1 MKDTKTVLLVML
13 SVGLVGTWV
22 YYIYD
27 KSVHSDHKR
36 EAGTVTVNP
45 AASIQNIQD
54 SLQKVYSFTVNKLG
68 AQLDSVRNTAG
79 QLQGELNARLE
90 EINNLKTEIAALLK
104 KNGAKKEDIELAG
117 RKTTQ
122 LQQLV
127 AELGMENKDIADD
140 KRQSVPQP
148 ADQNNIQSKKG
159 QNDYQPVR
167 PENSLS
173 QEKTYSSS
181 LFTVSELKFT
191 PIALKDDRE
200 VETSQAESADKL
212 IISFVV
218 QNNSNSYANAEV
230 FAVITQ
236 PDGKVMQTD
245 AWDAASIP
253 THDYGKKAY
262 TRKMKFEYLKG
273 ETKQLQAT
281 IRPGDYERG
290 NYTLQV
296 FHNGYLVGQ
305 AVKILN

>member
-13 SVGLVGTWV
+13 SVGLLSTWV

-27 KSVHSDHKR
+27 KSVHNNHKR
-36 EAGTVTVNP
+36 EAVTVNP
-45 AASIQNIQD
+45 AVAVQSIQD
-54 SLQKVYSFTVNKLG
+54 SLQKVYSLTVNRLG
-68 AQLDSVRNTAG
+68 AQLDSVKNTAG
-79 QLQGELNARLE
+79 QLQGELNAKLE

-117 RKTTQ
+117 RKTTE

-127 AELGMENKDIADD
+127 AGLGRENKDIADD
-140 KRQSVPQP
+140 KKQVTPPP
-148 ADQNNIQSKKG
+148 ADQNNGQVKKL
-159 QNDYQPVR
+159 QNENQPAR
-167 PENSLS
+167 QENGSS
-173 QEKTYSSS
+173 TEKTYGSS

-191 PIALKDDRE
+191 PIAFKDDRE
-200 VETSQAESADKL
+200 VETNQAESTNKL

-218 QNNSNSYANAEV
+218 QNNSTSYANAEV
-230 FAVITQ
+230 FAIITQ
-236 PDGKVMQTD
+236 PDGKVLQTD
-245 AWDAASIP
+245 AWDVASIP

-262 TRKMKFEYLKG
+262 TRKMKFEYQKG

-281 IRPGDYERG
+281 IRPEDYEKG

-296 FHNGYLVGQ
+296 FHNGYLIGQ

>member
-1 MKDTKTVLLVML
+1 ML

-27 KSVHSDHKR
+27 KSVRSDHKK
-36 EAGTVTVNP
+36 ESVTVDP
-45 AASIQNIQD
+45 AVAVQSIQD
-54 SLQKVYSFTVNKLG
+54 SLQKVYSLTVDKLG

-104 KNGAKKEDIELAG
+104 KSGAKKEDIELAG

-127 AELGMENKDIADD
+127 AGLGMENKDLSDGKKQVLTADYNNTAAKKLQAD
-140 KRQSVPQP
+140 NQTVKEDYSSP
-148 ADQNNIQSKKG
+148 A
-159 QNDYQPVR
+159 
-167 PENSLS
+167 
-173 QEKTYSSS
+173 EKTYNSS
-181 LFTVSELKFT
+181 LFTVSEIKFT

-200 VETSQAESADKL
+200 VETNQAESADKL

-218 QNNSNSYANAEV
+218 QNNATSYANAEV
-230 FAVITQ
+230 FAIITQ
-236 PDGKVMQTD
+236 PDGKVLQTD
-245 AWDAASIP
+245 AWDASSIP
-253 THDYGKKAY
+253 THDYGKKPY
-262 TRKMKFEYLKG
+262 TRKMRFEYQKG
-273 ETKQLQAT
+273 ETKQLQAI
-281 IRPGDYERG
+281 IRPEDYEKG

>member
-1 MKDTKTVLLVML
+1 VKDTKTVLLAML

-22 YYIYD
+22 YYFYD
-27 KSVHSDHKR
+27 KSKNSGQKTEV
-36 EAGTVTVNP
+36 VTANSAP
-45 AASIQNIQD
+45 SLQNIQD
-54 SLQKVYSFTVNKLG
+54 SLQKVYSLTVDRLG
-68 AQLDSVRNTAG
+68 AQLDSVKNTAG
-79 QLQGELNARLE
+79 QLLGQLNARLE

-127 AELGMENKDIADD
+127 AGLNKENKNVAVD
-140 KRQSVPQP
+140 KKHEDPLPGDLNNTLVKKQQP
-148 ADQNNIQSKKG
+148 DNQIPVQENNSS
-159 QNDYQPVR
+159 P
-167 PENSLS
+167 
-173 QEKTYSSS
+173 EKTSGTS
-181 LFTVSELKFT
+181 LFTVSEIKFT
-191 PIALKDDRE
+191 PIALKDDKE
-200 VETSQAESADKL
+200 VETNQAGSADKL

-218 QNNSNSYANAEV
+218 QNNSTSYANAEI
-230 FAVITQ
+230 FAIITQ
-236 PDGKVMQTD
+236 PDGKVVQTD
-245 AWDAASIP
+245 AWDAASIS

-281 IRPGDYERG
+281 ISPWDYEKG

-296 FHNGYLVGQ
+296 FHNGYLIGQ

>member
-1 MKDTKTVLLVML
+1 MKDTKSVLLVLL

-27 KSVHSDHKR
+27 KSVHNDHKN
-36 EAGTVTVNP
+36 EAVTANP
-45 AASIQNIQD
+45 AVALQSIQD
-54 SLQKVYSFTVNKLG
+54 SLQKVYSFTVDKLG
-68 AQLDSVRNTAG
+68 AQLDSVKTTAG

-127 AELGMENKDIADD
+127 AGLGMENKDMADN
-140 KRQSVPQP
+140 KKQSAPQP
-148 ADQNNIQSKKG
+148 ADQNITLAKKP
-159 QNDYQPVR
+159 QNDNQPAR
-167 PENSLS
+167 QEN
-173 QEKTYSSS
+173 TYSSS

-191 PIALKDDRE
+191 PISLKDDRE
-200 VETSQAESADKL
+200 VETNQAESADKL
-212 IISFVV
+212 IISFFV
-218 QNNSNSYANAEV
+218 QNNSISYANAEV
-230 FAVITQ
+230 FAIITQ

-253 THDYGKKAY
+253 THDYGKKEY

-281 IRPGDYERG
+281 IRPEDYEKG

-305 AVKILN
+305 AVRILN

>member
-1 MKDTKTVLLVML
+1 MKDTKTVLLAML

-27 KSVHSDHKR
+27 KSVRNNHKA
-36 EAGTVTVNP
+36 EVITVDP
-45 AASIQNIQD
+45 AAAVQSIQD
-54 SLQKVYSFTVNKLG
+54 SLQKVYSFTVDKLG
-68 AQLDSVRNTAG
+68 AQLDSVKNTAG
-79 QLQGELNARLE
+79 QLQGELNARLQ

-104 KNGAKKEDIELAG
+104 KTGARKEDIELAG

-127 AELGMENKDIADD
+127 AGLGMETKDMADD
-140 KRQSVPQP
+140 KKQVAPIP
-148 ADQNNIQSKKG
+148 TDQNNTPAKKL
-159 QNDYQPVR
+159 QPDNQVAR
-167 PENSLS
+167 QENNSS
-173 QEKTYSSS
+173 SEKISRSS

-191 PIALKDDRE
+191 PIALKDDKE
-200 VETSQAESADKL
+200 VETNQAESANKL

-218 QNNSNSYANAEV
+218 QNNATSYANAEV
-230 FAVITQ
+230 FAIITQ

-245 AWDAASIP
+245 AWDASSIP
-253 THDYGKKAY
+253 THDYGKKPY
-262 TRKMKFEYLKG
+262 TRKMKFEYQKG

-281 IRPGDYERG
+281 IRPEDYERG

-305 AVKILN
+305 SVKILN

>member
-1 MKDTKTVLLVML
+1 MKDTKTVLLAML

-27 KSVHSDHKR
+27 KSVHNNHKA
-36 EAGTVTVNP
+36 EVITVDP
-45 AASIQNIQD
+45 AAAVQSIQD
-54 SLQKVYSFTVNKLG
+54 SLQKVYSFTVDKLG
-68 AQLDSVRNTAG
+68 AQLDSVKNTAG
-79 QLQGELNARLE
+79 QLQGELNARLQ

-104 KNGAKKEDIELAG
+104 KNGARKEDIELAG

-127 AELGMENKDIADD
+127 AGLSIENKDMADD
-140 KRQSVPQP
+140 NGQVVPLPSDNNTLAKKLQTDNQP
-148 ADQNNIQSKKG
+148 SSEENISS
-159 QNDYQPVR
+159 P
-167 PENSLS
+167 
-173 QEKTYSSS
+173 EKTYRSS
-181 LFTVSELKFT
+181 LFTVSELKFI

-200 VETSQAESADKL
+200 VETNQAESANML

-218 QNNSNSYANAEV
+218 QNNATSYANAEV
-230 FAVITQ
+230 FAIITQ
-236 PDGKVMQTD
+236 PDGKVVQTD
-245 AWDAASIP
+245 DWDAASIP

-262 TRKMKFEYLKG
+262 TLKMKFEYLKG

-281 IRPGDYERG
+281 IRPGDYKRG

>member
-1 MKDTKTVLLVML
+1 MKDTKTVLLAML

-22 YYIYD
+22 YYFYD
-27 KSVHSDHKR
+27 KSEHNGHKK
-36 EAGTVTVNP
+36 EIVTVDP
-45 AASIQNIQD
+45 AVAVQSIQD
-54 SLQKVYSFTVNKLG
+54 SLQKVYSFTVDKLG
-68 AQLDSVRNTAG
+68 AQLDSVKNTAG
-79 QLQGELNARLE
+79 QLQGELNARLQ

-104 KNGAKKEDIELAG
+104 KTGAKKEDIELAG

-127 AELGMENKDIADD
+127 AGLGMENKDMADD
-140 KRQSVPQP
+140 KKQSTPLP
-148 ADQNNIQSKKG
+148 ADYNNTLTKKL
-159 QNDYQPVR
+159 QNDNQPTKQ
-167 PENSLS
+167 ENNSS
-173 QEKTYSSS
+173 PDKTSGSS

-200 VETSQAESADKL
+200 VETNQAESANKL

-218 QNNSNSYANAEV
+218 QNNATSYSNAEV
-230 FAVITQ
+230 FAIITQ

-262 TRKMKFEYLKG
+262 TRKMRFEYLKG

-281 IRPGDYERG
+281 LRPEDYERG

>member
-1 MKDTKTVLLVML
+1 M
-13 SVGLVGTWV
+13 
-22 YYIYD
+22 
-27 KSVHSDHKR
+27 
-36 EAGTVTVNP
+36 VTVDP
-45 AASIQNIQD
+45 AVAVQSVQD
-54 SLQKVYSFTVNKLG
+54 SLQKVYSFTVDKLG
-68 AQLDSVRNTAG
+68 AQLDSVKNTAG
-79 QLQGELNARLE
+79 QLQGELNTRLQ

-127 AELGMENKDIADD
+127 AGLGMENKDMADI
-140 KRQSVPQP
+140 KKQSAPLP
-148 ADQNNIQSKKG
+148 ADQNNVLAKKTET
-159 QNDYQPVR
+159 DIQPVR
-167 PENSLS
+167 QEYYSSP
-173 QEKTYSSS
+173 EKTYSSS
-181 LFTVSELKFT
+181 LFIISELKFT

-200 VETSQAESADKL
+200 VETNQAESANKL

-218 QNNSNSYANAEV
+218 QNNSTSYSNAEV
-230 FAVITQ
+230 FAIITQ

-253 THDYGKKAY
+253 THDYGKKPY

>member
-1 MKDTKTVLLVML
+1 MKDTKTVLVVML

-22 YYIYD
+22 YYLYD
-27 KSVHSDHKR
+27 KSVRNDHKK
-36 EAGTVTVNP
+36 ETVTVDP
-45 AASIQNIQD
+45 AAAVQRIQD
-54 SLQKVYSFTVNKLG
+54 SLQKVYSLTVDKLG

-104 KNGAKKEDIELAG
+104 KSGAKKEDIELAG

-127 AELGMENKDIADD
+127 AGLGMENKDTPDD
-140 KRQSVPQP
+140 KKQVTAIPG
-148 ADQNNIQSKKG
+148 DQNNIPAKKL
-159 QNDYQPVR
+159 QNDNQPNK
-167 PENSLS
+167 PDNNPSPD
-173 QEKTYSSS
+173 KTNSSS
-181 LFTVSELKFT
+181 LFTISELKFT

-200 VETSQAESADKL
+200 VETNQAESANKL

-218 QNNSNSYANAEV
+218 QNNATSYANAEV
-230 FAVITQ
+230 FAIITQ
-236 PDGKVMQTD
+236 PDGKVLQTD
-245 AWDAASIP
+245 ACDASSIP
-253 THDYGKKAY
+253 THDYGKKPY
-262 TRKMKFEYLKG
+262 TRKMRFEYQKG
-273 ETKQLQAT
+273 ETKQLQAI